1 MKMDK
6 KNMKEI
12 LKMIYQM
19 EKELNFMK
27 MEINYM
33 KEIGKKENILIK
45 VFFILK
51 MVIKVM
57 KGNI

>member
-1 MKMDK
+1 MKMGK

-19 EKELNFMK
+19 EKELNIMK
-27 MEINYM
+27 MEIDYM
-33 KEIGKKENILIK
+33 KEIGKKENILIM

>member
-19 EKELNFMK
+19 EKELNIMK

-33 KEIGKKENILIK
+33 KEIGKKENILIM

>member
-1 MKMDK
+1 
-6 KNMKEI
+6 
-12 LKMIYQM
+12 
-19 EKELNFMK
+19 
-27 MEINYM
+27 M

-57 KGNI
+57 KEII